1 MGFKLSIYWRKS
13 KTMIG
18 QMRAIEQSS
27 DLIMFSFFPANKKF
41 KKVADKGN
49 DKALT
54 FWGDS
59 QIVVVNF
66 INWFL

>member
-1 MGFKLSIYWRKS
+1 
-13 KTMIG
+13 MIG

-54 FWGDS
+54 FWADS